1 MKRLIFA
8 AMISAALLVPWT
20 CAQQPATQKD
30 PPPTIRQRQ
39 KRQQKRIGEGV
50 ASGQLTPAETKRLE
64 QKEAELNQQI
74 RRDRRDGGGL
84 TKKERAKIQQKQ
96 DRLSKEIYK
105 EKHDQQTAPP
115 KK

>member
-1 MKRLIFA
+1 
-8 AMISAALLVPWT
+8 MISAALLVPGT
-20 CAQQPATQKD
+20 CAQQATPQKD
-30 PPPTIRQRQ
+30 QPPTIRQRQ
-39 KRQQKRIGEGV
+39 KKQQKRIGEGV

-64 QKEAELNQQI
+64 RKEAELNKEI

-105 EKHDQQTAPP
+105 EKHGQQTAPP
-115 KK
+115 KE